1 MDGDERLGRF
11 VPADEVERRRLAA
24 LRRVAEKRREEDRLI
39 AEKLKAE
46 EEERKELKKRMEVKA
61 EKLKAA
67 TAQRVAAYKVHTD
80 HFTSNRPC
88 ASDTLHLFHAYLLQA
103 AKREKIRREK
113 EEEAARLA
121 QRQERA
127 METQSEMYLKKL
139 QMRAMETEAR

>member
-88 ASDTLHLFHAYLLQA
+88 ARDTTHLPHAYFFRL
-103 AKREKIRREK
+103 RRERK
-113 EEEAARLA
+113 FVRRKKKKRHDWPRGRRGRWRPRARCI
-121 QRQERA
+121 
-127 METQSEMYLKKL
+127 
-139 QMRAMETEAR
+139 